1 MNYENKIIELFD
13 GKYLKTSDVVRA
25 GIPKVYLTKLVK
37 NGIIKRVKNGLYINS
52 QTFPDTMYENL
63 ANSKYGIYSSLS
75 ALYLLDFSDRIPM
88 IYDVTVP
95 TGYKG
100 YLQKIENVK
109 LYYVSKKIYN
119 LGLVEV
125 DDMFNNKLRCYDL
138 ERTICDI
145 VKYYDRLDKEIC
157 NKALIDYFS
166 GNYNEKNLFLYAKK
180 IGIYEKLIKKVEVL
194 R

>member
-75 ALYLLDFSDRIPM
+75 ALYLLNFSDRIPM
-88 IYDVTVP
+88 IYDVTVL

-109 LYYVSKKIYN
+109 LYYVSKKN
-119 LGLVEV
+119 L
-125 DDMFNNKLRCYDL
+125 
-138 ERTICDI
+138 
-145 VKYYDRLDKEIC
+145 
-157 NKALIDYFS
+157 
-166 GNYNEKNLFLYAKK
+166 
-180 IGIYEKLIKKVEVL
+180 
-194 R
+194 